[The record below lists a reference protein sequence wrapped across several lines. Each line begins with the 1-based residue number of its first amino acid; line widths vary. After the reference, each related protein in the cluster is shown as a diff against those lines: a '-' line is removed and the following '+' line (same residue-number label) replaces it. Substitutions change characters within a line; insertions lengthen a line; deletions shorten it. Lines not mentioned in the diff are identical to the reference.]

1 MFKYE
6 VKLNSSSGHLVLGKG
21 TLILE
26 EGSYTLSF
34 TEGNLMGAQATGTYE
49 TKIEYGVLTSRL
61 EEASGN
67 KGTLRPAMLV
77 ERSEGLLGLTEF
89 IFKEIIYHGLLEG
102 KLVNHDNP
110 VNSPRIKV

>member
-1 MFKYE
+1 MFKYD

-21 TLILE
+21 ILILE
-26 EGSYTLSF
+26 EGKYSLSF
-34 TEGNLMGAQATGTYE
+34 SEGNLEGAEAKGTYE

-61 EEASGN
+61 EGASGS

-89 IFKEIIYHGLLEG
+89 IYKEIIYHGLLEG
-102 KLVNHDNP
+102 KLVNKNTP
-110 VNSPRIKV
+110 TNSPKVGV